1 MSSACARTERVVAC
15 PLCGGRR
22 LSQVCRARERLYN
35 LGRQTFAYARCGGC
49 GVVVQ
54 SVRPV
59 EADVAAFYPSQYVP
73 YQANPVVRADAASS
87 SRGPHL
93 PLHPGFRRRVTA
105 AAVKAVE
112 KLNIALSRRYPD
124 PLPGV
129 LETLYKP
136 PRPGQVLLDF
146 GCGSMAFLDRA
157 RGLGWE
163 TIGVDFLPD
172 IVDSVR
178 RAGHRALLLN
188 ESMWDAI
195 SDASIDLIRMN
206 HVIEHLY
213 APQETIA
220 RLRQKLRPGGRLHLA
235 TPNAASMTFRLLR
248 RHWFSLECPRHI
260 LLFTP
265 RSVRRLLTAAGFGR
279 VECHQEVLTK
289 DVARSL
295 GLLLEAQ
302 GWLDIPAVHEMM
314 NCRGLATLLFAP
326 ARLAALAGAAD
337 RFHVVAS

>member
-1 MSSACARTERVVAC
+1 MIGARARTERVVAC

-22 LSQVCRARERLYN
+22 LSPVCRAHERLYN
-35 LGRQTFAYARCGGC
+35 LGDQSFAYARCSGC
-49 GVVVQ
+49 GVIVQ
-54 SVRPV
+54 SIRPV
-59 EADVAAFYPSQYVP
+59 ETDVATFYPSQYIP
-73 YQANPVVRADAASS
+73 YQANPVVRVDSAGAA
-87 SRGPHL
+87 RGPHL
-93 PLHPGFRRRVTA
+93 PLHRGFRRRATA
-105 AAVKAVE
+105 AAVTVIAR
-112 KLNIALSRRYPD
+112 LNAALIRRYPD

-129 LETLYKP
+129 LEALYTP
-136 PRPGQVLLDF
+136 ARAGQLLLDF
-146 GCGSMAFLDRA
+146 GCGSTAFLDRA
-157 RGLGWE
+157 RDRGWE
-163 TIGVDFLPD
+163 TFGVDFLPD
-172 IVDSVR
+172 IVESVR

-195 SDASIDLIRMN
+195 PDASIDLIRMN

-213 APQETIA
+213 APHATIT

-235 TPNAASMTFRLLR
+235 TPNGASMTFRLFR

-295 GLLLEAQ
+295 GLLLEEH
-302 GWLDIPAVHEMM
+302 GWLDIPAVHDMM
-314 NCRGLATLLFAP
+314 HRRGLATLLFAP
-326 ARLAALAGAAD
+326 ARLAALAGASD